1 MELEEAV
8 KLFADKVKHT
18 NQIEETGLVECHG
31 RILAEDIKAPFN
43 VPHFPKS
50 AMDGYAVRSEDI
62 SSASEDEPVRL
73 AVIGKILAGC
83 DMIPYED
90 SGMMTGKSS
99 TCVRIMTG
107 ADIPEGYDT
116 IVKQEDT
123 DYGEKSVAV
132 KCALPPYMNYCRIG
146 EDISEGDTV
155 IKAGI
160 RIGRVHVGILA
171 SLGISSVRV
180 LKPLRVSVIST
191 GSELCDPTVS
201 GSIPTKGKIYNSIAY
216 MLSASVESVG
226 FEAKTFMC
234 PDEPDII
241 TDAINKAASSSDI
254 IITTGGVSV
263 GERDLMPDIME
274 SIGAQRVFYKVN
286 IQPGTPTLGSIY
298 KGIPVL
304 SLSGN
309 PYAALVN
316 FDWYFWNLAA
326 SMTGC
331 SELLPKVEN
340 VISRS
345 DYRKKNHM
353 RRFLR
358 AWTENGTVSI
368 PVKNHASSVLSSITK
383 CNCYIDLPAQTE
395 LGEGDTVKVIRMPDV
410 M

>member
-8 KLFADKVKHT
+8 KLFADKVKHI
-18 NQIEETGLVECHG
+18 NQIEEAGLCECHG

-43 VPHFPKS
+43 VPHFPRS

-62 SSASEDEPVRL
+62 SQASEEEPVRL
-73 AVIGKILAGC
+73 TVIGKILAGC

-90 SGMMTGKSS
+90 YGTMAGKSG

-107 ADIPEGYDT
+107 ANIPEGYDT
-116 IVKQEDT
+116 VVKQEDT

-132 KCALPPYMNYCRIG
+132 KCALPPYMNYCRVG
-146 EDISEGDTV
+146 EDISHGETV
-155 IKAGI
+155 IMSGS
-160 RIGRVHVGILA
+160 RIGRAHIGVLA
-171 SLGISSVRV
+171 SLGFSSVRI

-191 GSELCDPTVS
+191 GSELCDPTVPGGTLS
-201 GSIPTKGKIYNSIAY
+201 KGKIYNSIAY
-216 MLSASVESVG
+216 MLSASVQSAG
-226 FEAKTFMC
+226 FEAKTALC

-241 TDAINKAASSSDI
+241 TDAILKTAATSDI
-254 IITTGGVSV
+254 VITTGGVSV
-263 GERDLMPDIME
+263 GERDLLPDIMD
-274 SIGAQRVFYKVN
+274 SIGAERVFYRVN
-286 IQPGTPTLGSIY
+286 IQPGTPTLGSLY

-326 SMTGC
+326 AMTGC
-331 SELLPKVEN
+331 DELAPRSEN

-368 PVKNHASSVLSSITK
+368 PVKSHASSVLSSITK
-383 CNCYIDLPAQTE
+383 CNCYIDLPAQTDF
-395 LGEGDTVKVIRMPDV
+395 GEGDMVKIIRMPDV